1 MKRKNRFPRLSRSGM
16 FYPVSGEKLT
26 HVPNVSLT
34 YEMQV
39 VMLSC
44 SGLPRQKEI
53 SSRACRLAKDD
64 LGRTLQTKI
73 PSEFHMCG
81 FWASRSEP
89 TKCYHVA

>member
-1 MKRKNRFPRLSRSGM
+1 M

-53 SSRACRLAKDD
+53 SYRACRLAKDD
-64 LGRTLQTKI
+64 LGRTLQIAKHLSQPCSMSLHFRLFI
-73 PSEFHMCG
+73 YISEE
-81 FWASRSEP
+81 RLP
-89 TKCYHVA
+89 